1 MVDFMP
7 YAQALFE
14 VATEAQKDVS
24 IGQEIQELAEV
35 WSSNQELVQVF
46 KHPKVK
52 REEKK
57 ELLQKIL
64 GENVDPILF
73 RFLLVLNQHDV
84 LGYLPEIAAAYTKCF
99 NKAHA
104 IEIVD
109 VESASELDA
118 KQIQDLESVLAKK
131 LKKTVRLNVK
141 VNPDLIAGLRV
152 HTSEFV
158 LDNTVLTR
166 ANSMKEQIKKNQR

>member
-1 MVDFMP
+1 M
-7 YAQALFE
+7 
-14 VATEAQKDVS
+14 
-24 IGQEIQELAEV
+24 
-35 WSSNQELVQVF
+35 
-46 KHPKVK
+46 
-52 REEKK
+52 
-57 ELLQKIL
+57 
-64 GENVDPILF
+64 
-73 RFLLVLNQHDV
+73 
-84 LGYLPEIAAAYTKCF
+84 
-99 NKAHA
+99 
-104 IEIVD
+104 D

-166 ANSMKEQIKKNQR
+166 ANSMKEQIKKN

>member
-57 ELLQKIL
+57 ELLQIL

-166 ANSMKEQIKKNQR
+166 ANSMKEQIKKN